1 VEFAKVFRIFK
12 KGSKSAARRSGQKKT
27 GGFEWP
33 SGLRIGVFGH
43 SNVGKTVFFT
53 VLNEECKVARDIQLS
68 VTDNATA
75 AEFLRNFRAIWGL
88 GTTSEVGTVV
98 DLYGEK
104 KFPDPSRKDMVLQ
117 FNAILQGGTNLPV
130 VSLDYPGS
138 AVSISEP
145 SELKDKITDFMTGC
159 HGLLFFFDPK
169 VLGAELET
177 QSHVAAFVNMI
188 ERLAPLGVRL
198 PIPIGLVI
206 TKADILDG
214 FAGDDQVVLISAD
227 DENLLAESFEAF
239 LERTLAS
246 GRVSSSPTW
255 SASVRSVLTRLREFL
270 KVVVGRTLDFQ
281 VFFISFTGS
290 QPEKIGTD
298 VGRSVY
304 RPPERMSPIGVKE
317 PFAWLVRSIVR
328 NRRISRLRK
337 VAKFVAT
344 LSIIWTVLY
353 SLPFLFHFGYLL
365 PKATRVE
372 DNILEASQGNMYN
385 TTSQER
391 SRIVSEY
398 GRYERSWTTKY
409 LFPRFTAPA
418 GRIRVKYSE
427 FDLSEEIKR
436 LDQVI
441 GRFTSI
447 VQDSSLWPKLNPSD
461 TILIENEEHRKL
473 ALDLDQYHHG
483 DSTTLLYKRSDRM
496 IRYWNMFRNFIRH
509 PGESDFYNTITEQVQ
524 FDTRT
529 LANELSTPETALGQA
544 LTSNLRVRAARQVQ
558 KQVAQQAATEV
569 SEIFERIDSNPD
581 PIYRFGD
588 AVTELRRLQRQLDPQ
603 MDAEALA
610 SVQRYLTAVEK
621 YDQKRKYTYK
631 VEAVPGQGHL
641 HMEVTGDG
649 KDPTWSEQSQI
660 IEGFS
665 YSLQWKAGDDI
676 HLALD
681 TLGAAEYWG
690 KTASDKKILKEQYAL
705 LEMEGEVSFDNLR
718 QKVSIRFSQNP
729 VDDLPKLSE

>member
-1 VEFAKVFRIFK
+1 
-12 KGSKSAARRSGQKKT
+12 
-27 GGFEWP
+27 
-33 SGLRIGVFGH
+33 
-43 SNVGKTVFFT
+43 
-53 VLNEECKVARDIQLS
+53 
-68 VTDNATA
+68 
-75 AEFLRNFRAIWGL
+75 
-88 GTTSEVGTVV
+88 
-98 DLYGEK
+98 
-104 KFPDPSRKDMVLQ
+104 
-117 FNAILQGGTNLPV
+117 
-130 VSLDYPGS
+130 
-138 AVSISEP
+138 
-145 SELKDKITDFMTGC
+145 
-159 HGLLFFFDPK
+159 
-169 VLGAELET
+169 
-177 QSHVAAFVNMI
+177 MI
-188 ERLAPLGVRL
+188 ERLAPLGARL
-198 PIPIGLVI
+198 PIPVGLVI

-328 NRRISRLRK
+328 NRRISRLRE
-337 VAKFVAT
+337 VAKYVAT

-353 SLPFLFHFGYLL
+353 SLPFMFHFGYLL

-418 GRIRVKYSE
+418 GRIRVKYGE

-441 GRFTSI
+441 GRFTRSCRTHALAETEPATPY
-447 VQDSSLWPKLNPSD
+447 SSK
-461 TILIENEEHRKL
+461 TITSQV

-496 IRYWNMFRNFIRH
+496 IRYWDMFRNFIRH
-509 PGESDFYNTITEQVQ
+509 PGESDFYNAIIEQVQ

-544 LTSNLRVRAARQVQ
+544 LTSNLRVRADRQV
-558 KQVAQQAATEV
+558 AEGPEAATEV
-569 SEIFERIDSNPD
+569 RRSSN
-581 PIYRFGD
+581 G
-588 AVTELRRLQRQLDPQ
+588 RQQP
-603 MDAEALA
+603 
-610 SVQRYLTAVEK
+610 
-621 YDQKRKYTYK
+621 
-631 VEAVPGQGHL
+631 
-641 HMEVTGDG
+641 
-649 KDPTWSEQSQI
+649 
-660 IEGFS
+660 
-665 YSLQWKAGDDI
+665 
-676 HLALD
+676 
-681 TLGAAEYWG
+681 
-690 KTASDKKILKEQYAL
+690 
-705 LEMEGEVSFDNLR
+705 
-718 QKVSIRFSQNP
+718 
-729 VDDLPKLSE
+729 